1 MKYEKAGQEIGAL
14 VDNKQQQYGDMI
26 SAMGPLLLILYPN
39 GIKPEQY
46 NDLAIIVRM
55 LDKIGRLTRGNGK
68 GDEDAWQDLCGYS
81 LLGSVHCKRK

>member
-14 VDNKQQQYGDMI
+14 VDEKQKQYGDMI

-68 GDEDAWQDLCGYS
+68 GDEDAWKDLAGYG
-81 LLGSVHCKRK
+81 LLGGWRD

>member
-26 SAMGPLLLILYPN
+26 SAMGPLLRILYPN

-46 NDLAIIVRM
+46 NDLAIIVRI
-55 LDKIGRLTRGNGK
+55 LDKIGRLTKGNGK
-68 GDEDAWQDLCGYS
+68 GEESPFRDIAGYG
-81 LLGSVHCKRK
+81 LLGGWRD